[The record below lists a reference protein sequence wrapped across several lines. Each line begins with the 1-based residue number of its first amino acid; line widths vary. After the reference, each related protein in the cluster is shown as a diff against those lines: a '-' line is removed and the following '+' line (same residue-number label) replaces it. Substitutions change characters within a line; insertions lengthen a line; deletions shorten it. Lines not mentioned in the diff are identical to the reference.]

1 MKTLRSCLL
10 TSCAAALLGLSVLGA
25 AAQAQDLAMAP
36 EKAPVPFRVE
46 PYLVTPAPMAAED
59 AESARPFHE
68 EIRIPGATWLQVRF
82 GDYDLGENSYLTVTG
97 IQDGVEQR
105 LTAKTLP
112 QAYGVS
118 AIFNGEGVD
127 VDLHIAPGD
136 SGVFVDI
143 QEVNV
148 GQDPF
153 FEESQCGGTDDRT
166 QTTNNRVGRIMPV
179 GCTGWIIASGIYL
192 TAGHCIGASDNT
204 LEFNVPNSLSNG
216 ATQSPGP
223 NDQYTI
229 DQTSIVFFNDG
240 AGQIG
245 NDWALFR
252 VNPNANTGL
261 LPVQAYGGF
270 YRVTHDHL
278 PPTSGDNI
286 RITGYGLDFD
296 DLTFNQTLQTHI
308 GPFVSETI
316 EAGNDVVLRYQVD
329 TEGGNSG
336 SPVIVRDIGGSHTI
350 GIHTNAGCG
359 NFLGL
364 PTGSNS
370 GTSFENNDLENA
382 INTASGSTTEY
393 VDGAHVSPTESG
405 TVFHPWDTVA
415 EAASAVPS
423 GGTVAI
429 VQGTYTAA
437 GLVIDGTKGFTI
449 TAPVGTVTLQ

>member
-1 MKTLRSCLL
+1 MKQFRFQYLVL
-10 TSCAAALLGLSVLGA
+10 CAGAFLGLSVVNLT
-25 AAQAQDLAMAP
+25 AQANEEVASIAQM
-36 EKAPVPFRVE
+36 APVPFRVE
-46 PYLVTPAPMAAED
+46 PYATSAAPMSAEE
-59 AESARPFHE
+59 AQTGQPFHE

-82 GDYDLGENSYLTVTG
+82 GDFDLGENSYVTITG
-97 IQDGVEQR
+97 VQDGVEQR
-105 LTAKTLP
+105 LTAKTMEE
-112 QAYGVS
+112 AYGTT

-127 VDLHIAPGD
+127 VDLHIAEGD

-148 GQDPF
+148 GQDPI
-153 FEESQCGGTDDRT
+153 FEESQCGFTDDRT
-166 QTTNNRVGRIMPV
+166 QTSNNRVGRIMPV

-192 TAGHCIGASDNT
+192 TAGHCIGGGDNT

-229 DQTSIVFFNDG
+229 IQSSIVFFNDG
-240 AGQIG
+240 AGEIG

-278 PPTSGDNI
+278 PSTSGDNI
-286 RITGYGLDFD
+286 RITGYGVDFD

-308 GPFVSETI
+308 GPFVSETLEGPSDAI
-316 EAGNDVVLRYQVD
+316 LRYQVD

-359 NFLGL
+359 PLS
-364 PTGSNS
+364 GSNS

-393 VDGAHVSPTESG
+393 VDGAHVSPSESG

-429 VQGTYTAA
+429 VQGTYTAG